1 MMTANSAYELLE
13 SAYDKLDFSQ
23 GDLVS
28 SKVSLSEITLEEW
41 IEKGDWLELA
51 KQVEAEKVFF
61 VNNNPVIIFAKC
73 DTQEDEKVRQ
83 IFNKIWCMA
92 RPSYL
97 FLAKEGELAI
107 YDLTKPPARSIE
119 DWKKNNRPLEV
130 AQNILEVTSK
140 LYQYRREQIESGKL
154 FEDERFETSN
164 QRADQSL
171 IKDLKT
177 VRLALIRGGLSENKR
192 KYAHALIGR
201 SIFIRY
207 LEDRGILTQEYF
219 EAIAQNNATW
229 KALLNAPDDQLNM
242 ETEAKQHYIKIL
254 SDKSFTYALFNRLSQ
269 DFNGDM
275 FPSDEQEAESVEQQH
290 LSLLQEFLQGNI
302 DQQKKLFFWAYKFDI
317 IPISL
322 ISSIYEE
329 FYHESNTENI
339 DNGTH
344 YTPSSLVEF
353 VLSKVLT
360 SDCLT
365 THPRILDPCC
375 GSGIFLVEAF
385 RRIVRHRVYQNQGQ
399 RLSWQELR
407 EILKNQI
414 AGIEINS
421 EAIRITAFSL
431 YLALLNYQEPRNI
444 LSQIKRGEKLP
455 FLIYQ
460 ANGLSED
467 NHFNNLVCDNAFQ
480 EFSNSED
487 VILSRNFSS
496 QCADV
501 VVGNPP
507 WGSPK
512 TTDRKST
519 QELNIALQWCQ
530 ERDYPVGDKER
541 SQAFIW
547 RVFDFLKDN
556 GWSALVVST
565 GIFFKIHDKSKEFRQ
580 KWLNSVLL
588 KEVVNFA
595 HVRDIFFKSGNKNQS
610 SASISPFASI
620 IFQKVNQTE
629 LTLKDQVV
637 TYWSAKKTAMI
648 KNVQAV
654 ILSVMDRR
662 GIRQSEL
669 FYNDSLWKIYYWGN
683 HQDAGLIQGITL
695 APALKE
701 LHDPNNSG
709 QGFTTSARSD
719 YSAPQWLSKYQN
731 LLIPKFKRYSSI
743 QKDWFIS
750 SPKKVHRTA
759 NESLFYGERLLIKRG
774 IDQASDNKGMIIARL
789 DVKEFCFNNSV
800 NCFKLLEPEIWK
812 YKFILGIIWSS
823 LTRYYFFLTSSNWGI
838 WHDQVYKTQYLSLP
852 IIFPPEQGIREKV
865 INIVEQ
871 LQNWNP
877 IKYSVKH
884 PEGKTPEQ
892 IKAELTELEYQLDE
906 AIFDVYDLTIAER
919 DLIRDM
925 CDVGIEF
932 YYNHINSKA
941 VKPVESY
948 PQQNQGLLNDINK
961 NRQTQK
967 GLEGY
972 LQAFLDIWNREL
984 EPDGEFSWQI
994 IRPQFQGLENPMLA
1008 VIFSTQEYGEKPQ
1021 PVSQSDQQQW
1031 IEILEQLGKQ
1041 ENGLLVPYNSHQ
1053 IYLDGLVRSVS
1064 DTEII
1069 IIKRNERRFWT
1080 RSMAREDAEATM
1092 LQIIN
1097 LQESQERI

>member
-1 MMTANSAYELLE
+1 
-13 SAYDKLDFSQ
+13 
-23 GDLVS
+23 
-28 SKVSLSEITLEEW
+28 
-41 IEKGDWLELA
+41 
-51 KQVEAEKVFF
+51 
-61 VNNNPVIIFAKC
+61 
-73 DTQEDEKVRQ
+73 
-83 IFNKIWCMA
+83 
-92 RPSYL
+92 
-97 FLAKEGELAI
+97 
-107 YDLTKPPARSIE
+107 
-119 DWKKNNRPLEV
+119 
-130 AQNILEVTSK
+130 
-140 LYQYRREQIESGKL
+140 
-154 FEDERFETSN
+154 
-164 QRADQSL
+164 
-171 IKDLKT
+171 
-177 VRLALIRGGLSENKR
+177 
-192 KYAHALIGR
+192 
-201 SIFIRY
+201 
-207 LEDRGILTQEYF
+207 
-219 EAIAQNNATW
+219 
-229 KALLNAPDDQLNM
+229 
-242 ETEAKQHYIKIL
+242 
-254 SDKSFTYALFNRLSQ
+254 
-269 DFNGDM
+269 
-275 FPSDEQEAESVEQQH
+275 
-290 LSLLQEFLQGNI
+290 
-302 DQQKKLFFWAYKFDI
+302 
-317 IPISL
+317 
-322 ISSIYEE
+322 
-329 FYHESNTENI
+329 
-339 DNGTH
+339 
-344 YTPSSLVEF
+344 
-353 VLSKVLT
+353 
-360 SDCLT
+360 
-365 THPRILDPCC
+365 
-375 GSGIFLVEAF
+375 
-385 RRIVRHRVYQNQGQ
+385 
-399 RLSWQELR
+399 
-407 EILKNQI
+407 
-414 AGIEINS
+414 
-421 EAIRITAFSL
+421 
-431 YLALLNYQEPRNI
+431 
-444 LSQIKRGEKLP
+444 
-455 FLIYQ
+455 
-460 ANGLSED
+460 
-467 NHFNNLVCDNAFQ
+467 
-480 EFSNSED
+480 

-512 TTDRKST
+512 TRDKKGTKD
-519 QELNIALQWCQ
+519 LNIALQWCQ

-565 GIFFKIHDKSKEFRQ
+565 GILFKTHDKSKEFRQ

-709 QGFTTSARSD
+709 QGFTTGSA
-719 YSAPQWLSKYQN
+719 YSAPQWLSEYQN
-731 LLIPKFKRYSSI
+731 LPIPKFQRYSSI
-743 QKDWFIS
+743 QKDWFTS
-750 SPKKVHRTA
+750 SPKKVHRIA
-759 NESLFYGERLLIKRG
+759 NESLFYGERLLIKHG
-774 IDQASDNKGMIIARL
+774 ISQASRKKGEIIARL
-789 DVKEFCFNNSV
+789 ESENFSFTNSV
-800 NCFKLLEPEIWK
+800 NCIKLHDAEEWK
-812 YKFILGIIWSS
+812 YKIILGTLWSS
-823 LTRYYFFLTSSNWGI
+823 LSRYYFFLTSSKWGI
-838 WHDQVYKTQYLSLP
+838 WHDGIYKDEYLSLP
-852 IIFPPEQGIREKV
+852 IIFPKDQGIREKV
-865 INIVEQ
+865 IDIVEQ
-871 LQNWNP
+871 LQNCNP
-877 IKYSVKH
+877 IKYSIEH
-884 PEGKTPEQ
+884 PEEKTPEKIEAQ
-892 IKAELTELEYQLDE
+892 LTELEYQLDE

-1021 PVSQSDQQQW
+1021 PVSQSDQKQW
-1031 IEILEQLGKQ
+1031 IGIIAQLARQ

>member
-1 MMTANSAYELLE
+1 
-13 SAYDKLDFSQ
+13 
-23 GDLVS
+23 
-28 SKVSLSEITLEEW
+28 
-41 IEKGDWLELA
+41 
-51 KQVEAEKVFF
+51 
-61 VNNNPVIIFAKC
+61 
-73 DTQEDEKVRQ
+73 
-83 IFNKIWCMA
+83 
-92 RPSYL
+92 
-97 FLAKEGELAI
+97 
-107 YDLTKPPARSIE
+107 
-119 DWKKNNRPLEV
+119 
-130 AQNILEVTSK
+130 
-140 LYQYRREQIESGKL
+140 
-154 FEDERFETSN
+154 
-164 QRADQSL
+164 
-171 IKDLKT
+171 
-177 VRLALIRGGLSENKR
+177 
-192 KYAHALIGR
+192 
-201 SIFIRY
+201 
-207 LEDRGILTQEYF
+207 
-219 EAIAQNNATW
+219 
-229 KALLNAPDDQLNM
+229 
-242 ETEAKQHYIKIL
+242 
-254 SDKSFTYALFNRLSQ
+254 
-269 DFNGDM
+269 
-275 FPSDEQEAESVEQQH
+275 
-290 LSLLQEFLQGNI
+290 
-302 DQQKKLFFWAYKFDI
+302 
-317 IPISL
+317 
-322 ISSIYEE
+322 
-329 FYHESNTENI
+329 
-339 DNGTH
+339 
-344 YTPSSLVEF
+344 
-353 VLSKVLT
+353 
-360 SDCLT
+360 
-365 THPRILDPCC
+365 
-375 GSGIFLVEAF
+375 
-385 RRIVRHRVYQNQGQ
+385 VRHRVYQNQGQ

-487 VILSRNFSS
+487 LILSRNFSS

-512 TTDRKST
+512 TKDKKGTKD
-519 QELNIALQWCQ
+519 LNIALQWCQ

-565 GIFFKIHDKSKEFRQ
+565 GILFKTHDKSKEFRQ

-709 QGFTTSARSD
+709 QGFTTGSA
-719 YSAPQWLSKYQN
+719 YSAPQWLSEYQN
-731 LLIPKFKRYSSI
+731 LPIPKFQRYSSI
-743 QKDWFIS
+743 QKDWFTS
-750 SPKKVHRTA
+750 SPKKVHRIA
-759 NESLFYGERLLIKRG
+759 NESLFYGERLLIKHG
-774 IDQASDNKGMIIARL
+774 ISQASRKKGEIIARL
-789 DVKEFCFNNSV
+789 ESENFSFTNSV
-800 NCFKLLEPEIWK
+800 NCIKLHDAEEWK
-812 YKFILGIIWSS
+812 YKIILGTLWSS
-823 LTRYYFFLTSSNWGI
+823 LSRYYFFLTSSKWGI
-838 WHDQVYKTQYLSLP
+838 WHDGIYKDEYLSLP
-852 IIFPPEQGIREKV
+852 IIFPKDQGIREKV
-865 INIVEQ
+865 IDIVEQ
-871 LQNWNP
+871 LQNCNP
-877 IKYSVKH
+877 IKYSIEH
-884 PEGKTPEQ
+884 PEGKTPEKIEAQ
-892 IKAELTELEYQLDE
+892 LTELEYQLDE

-1021 PVSQSDQQQW
+1021 PVSQSDQKQW
-1031 IEILEQLGKQ
+1031 IGIIAQLARQ

>member
-1 MMTANSAYELLE
+1 
-13 SAYDKLDFSQ
+13 
-23 GDLVS
+23 
-28 SKVSLSEITLEEW
+28 
-41 IEKGDWLELA
+41 
-51 KQVEAEKVFF
+51 
-61 VNNNPVIIFAKC
+61 
-73 DTQEDEKVRQ
+73 
-83 IFNKIWCMA
+83 
-92 RPSYL
+92 
-97 FLAKEGELAI
+97 
-107 YDLTKPPARSIE
+107 
-119 DWKKNNRPLEV
+119 
-130 AQNILEVTSK
+130 
-140 LYQYRREQIESGKL
+140 
-154 FEDERFETSN
+154 
-164 QRADQSL
+164 
-171 IKDLKT
+171 
-177 VRLALIRGGLSENKR
+177 
-192 KYAHALIGR
+192 
-201 SIFIRY
+201 
-207 LEDRGILTQEYF
+207 
-219 EAIAQNNATW
+219 
-229 KALLNAPDDQLNM
+229 
-242 ETEAKQHYIKIL
+242 
-254 SDKSFTYALFNRLSQ
+254 
-269 DFNGDM
+269 
-275 FPSDEQEAESVEQQH
+275 
-290 LSLLQEFLQGNI
+290 
-302 DQQKKLFFWAYKFDI
+302 
-317 IPISL
+317 
-322 ISSIYEE
+322 
-329 FYHESNTENI
+329 
-339 DNGTH
+339 
-344 YTPSSLVEF
+344 
-353 VLSKVLT
+353 
-360 SDCLT
+360 LT

-385 RRIVRHRVYQNQGQ
+385 RRIVRHRVYQNQEQ

-487 VILSRNFSS
+487 LILSRNFSS

-512 TTDRKST
+512 TKDKKGTKD
-519 QELNIALQWCQ
+519 LNIALQWCQ

-565 GIFFKIHDKSKEFRQ
+565 GILFKTHDKSKEFRQ

-709 QGFTTSARSD
+709 QGFTTGSA
-719 YSAPQWLSKYQN
+719 YSAPQWLSEYQN
-731 LLIPKFKRYSSI
+731 LPIPKFQRYSSI
-743 QKDWFIS
+743 QKDWFTS
-750 SPKKVHRTA
+750 SPKKVHRIA
-759 NESLFYGERLLIKRG
+759 NESLFYGERLLIKHG
-774 IDQASDNKGMIIARL
+774 ISQASRKKGEIIARL
-789 DVKEFCFNNSV
+789 ESENFSFTNSV
-800 NCFKLLEPEIWK
+800 NCIKLHDAEEWK
-812 YKFILGIIWSS
+812 YKIILGTLWSS
-823 LTRYYFFLTSSNWGI
+823 LSRYYFFLTSSKWGI
-838 WHDQVYKTQYLSLP
+838 WHDGIYKDEYLSLP
-852 IIFPPEQGIREKV
+852 IIFPKDQGIREKV
-865 INIVEQ
+865 IDIVEQ
-871 LQNWNP
+871 LQNCNP
-877 IKYSVKH
+877 IKYSIEH
-884 PEGKTPEQ
+884 PEETTPEKIEAQ
-892 IKAELTELEYQLDE
+892 LTELEYQLDE

-1021 PVSQSDQQQW
+1021 PVSQSDQKQW
-1031 IEILEQLGKQ
+1031 IGIIAQLARQ

>member
-1 MMTANSAYELLE
+1 
-13 SAYDKLDFSQ
+13 
-23 GDLVS
+23 
-28 SKVSLSEITLEEW
+28 
-41 IEKGDWLELA
+41 
-51 KQVEAEKVFF
+51 
-61 VNNNPVIIFAKC
+61 
-73 DTQEDEKVRQ
+73 
-83 IFNKIWCMA
+83 
-92 RPSYL
+92 
-97 FLAKEGELAI
+97 
-107 YDLTKPPARSIE
+107 
-119 DWKKNNRPLEV
+119 
-130 AQNILEVTSK
+130 
-140 LYQYRREQIESGKL
+140 
-154 FEDERFETSN
+154 
-164 QRADQSL
+164 
-171 IKDLKT
+171 
-177 VRLALIRGGLSENKR
+177 
-192 KYAHALIGR
+192 
-201 SIFIRY
+201 
-207 LEDRGILTQEYF
+207 
-219 EAIAQNNATW
+219 
-229 KALLNAPDDQLNM
+229 
-242 ETEAKQHYIKIL
+242 
-254 SDKSFTYALFNRLSQ
+254 
-269 DFNGDM
+269 
-275 FPSDEQEAESVEQQH
+275 
-290 LSLLQEFLQGNI
+290 
-302 DQQKKLFFWAYKFDI
+302 
-317 IPISL
+317 
-322 ISSIYEE
+322 
-329 FYHESNTENI
+329 
-339 DNGTH
+339 
-344 YTPSSLVEF
+344 
-353 VLSKVLT
+353 
-360 SDCLT
+360 LT

-385 RRIVRHRVYQNQGQ
+385 RRIVRHRVYQNQRQ

-487 VILSRNFSS
+487 LILSRNFSS

-512 TTDRKST
+512 TKDKKGTKD
-519 QELNIALQWCQ
+519 LNIALQWCQ

-565 GIFFKIHDKSKEFRQ
+565 GILFKTHDKSKEFRQ

-709 QGFTTSARSD
+709 QGFTTGSA
-719 YSAPQWLSKYQN
+719 YSAPQWLSEYQN
-731 LLIPKFKRYSSI
+731 LPIPKFQRYSSI
-743 QKDWFIS
+743 QKDWFTS
-750 SPKKVHRTA
+750 SPKKVHRIA
-759 NESLFYGERLLIKRG
+759 NESLFYGERLLIKHG
-774 IDQASDNKGMIIARL
+774 ISQASRKKGEIIARL
-789 DVKEFCFNNSV
+789 ESENFSFTNSV
-800 NCFKLLEPEIWK
+800 NCIKLHDAEEWK
-812 YKFILGIIWSS
+812 YKIILGTLWSS
-823 LTRYYFFLTSSNWGI
+823 LSRYYFFLTSSKWGI
-838 WHDQVYKTQYLSLP
+838 WHDGIYKDEYLSLP
-852 IIFPPEQGIREKV
+852 IIFPKDQGIREKV
-865 INIVEQ
+865 IDIVEQ
-871 LQNWNP
+871 LQNCNP
-877 IKYSVKH
+877 IKYSIEH
-884 PEGKTPEQ
+884 PEEKTPEKIEAQ
-892 IKAELTELEYQLDE
+892 LTELEYQLDE

-1021 PVSQSDQQQW
+1021 PVSQSDQKQW
-1031 IEILEQLGKQ
+1031 IGIIAQLARQ

>member
-1 MMTANSAYELLE
+1 
-13 SAYDKLDFSQ
+13 
-23 GDLVS
+23 
-28 SKVSLSEITLEEW
+28 
-41 IEKGDWLELA
+41 
-51 KQVEAEKVFF
+51 
-61 VNNNPVIIFAKC
+61 
-73 DTQEDEKVRQ
+73 
-83 IFNKIWCMA
+83 
-92 RPSYL
+92 
-97 FLAKEGELAI
+97 
-107 YDLTKPPARSIE
+107 
-119 DWKKNNRPLEV
+119 
-130 AQNILEVTSK
+130 
-140 LYQYRREQIESGKL
+140 
-154 FEDERFETSN
+154 
-164 QRADQSL
+164 
-171 IKDLKT
+171 
-177 VRLALIRGGLSENKR
+177 
-192 KYAHALIGR
+192 
-201 SIFIRY
+201 
-207 LEDRGILTQEYF
+207 
-219 EAIAQNNATW
+219 
-229 KALLNAPDDQLNM
+229 
-242 ETEAKQHYIKIL
+242 
-254 SDKSFTYALFNRLSQ
+254 
-269 DFNGDM
+269 
-275 FPSDEQEAESVEQQH
+275 
-290 LSLLQEFLQGNI
+290 
-302 DQQKKLFFWAYKFDI
+302 
-317 IPISL
+317 
-322 ISSIYEE
+322 
-329 FYHESNTENI
+329 
-339 DNGTH
+339 
-344 YTPSSLVEF
+344 
-353 VLSKVLT
+353 
-360 SDCLT
+360 LT

-487 VILSRNFSS
+487 LILSRNFSS

-512 TTDRKST
+512 TKDKKGTKD
-519 QELNIALQWCQ
+519 LNIALQWCQ

-565 GIFFKIHDKSKEFRQ
+565 GIFFKTHDKSKEFRQ

-709 QGFTTSARSD
+709 QGFTTGSA
-719 YSAPQWLSKYQN
+719 YSAPQWLSEYQN
-731 LLIPKFKRYSSI
+731 LPIPKFQRYSSI
-743 QKDWFIS
+743 QKDWFTS
-750 SPKKVHRTA
+750 SPKKVHRIA
-759 NESLFYGERLLIKRG
+759 NESLFYGERLLIKHG
-774 IDQASDNKGMIIARL
+774 ISQASRKKGEIIARL
-789 DVKEFCFNNSV
+789 ESENFSFTNSV
-800 NCFKLLEPEIWK
+800 NCIKLHDAEEWK
-812 YKFILGIIWSS
+812 YKIILGTLWSS
-823 LTRYYFFLTSSNWGI
+823 LSRYYFFLTSSKWGI
-838 WHDQVYKTQYLSLP
+838 WHDGIYKDEYLSLP
-852 IIFPPEQGIREKV
+852 IIFPKDQGIREKV
-865 INIVEQ
+865 IDIVEQ
-871 LQNWNP
+871 LQNCNP
-877 IKYSVKH
+877 IKYSIEH
-884 PEGKTPEQ
+884 PEEKTPEKIEAQ
-892 IKAELTELEYQLDE
+892 LTELEYQLDE

-1021 PVSQSDQQQW
+1021 PVSQSDQKQW
-1031 IEILEQLGKQ
+1031 IGIIAQLARQ

>member
-13 SAYDKLDFSQ
+13 YAYDKLDFSQ

-177 VRLALIRGGLSENKR
+177 VRLALISGGLSENKR

-201 SIFIRY
+201 SIFICY

-254 SDKSFTYALFNRLSQ
+254 SDKSFTYAFFNQLSQ

-275 FPSDEQEAESVEQQH
+275 FPSDEQEAESVEQRH

-302 DQQKKLFFWAYKFDI
+302 DPQKKLFFWAYKFDI

-385 RRIVRHRVYQNQGQ
+385 RRIVRHRVYQNQEQ

-487 VILSRNFSS
+487 LILSRNFSS

-512 TTDRKST
+512 TKDKKGTKD
-519 QELNIALQWCQ
+519 LNIALQWCQ

-565 GIFFKIHDKSKEFRQ
+565 GILFKTHDKSKEFRQ

-709 QGFTTSARSD
+709 QGFTTGSA
-719 YSAPQWLSKYQN
+719 YSAPQWLSEYQN
-731 LLIPKFKRYSSI
+731 LPIPKFQRYSSI
-743 QKDWFIS
+743 QKDWFTS
-750 SPKKVHRTA
+750 SPKKVHRIA
-759 NESLFYGERLLIKRG
+759 NESLFYGERLLIKHG
-774 IDQASDNKGMIIARL
+774 ISQASRKKGEIIARL
-789 DVKEFCFNNSV
+789 ESENFSFTNSV
-800 NCFKLLEPEIWK
+800 NCIKLHDAEEWK
-812 YKFILGIIWSS
+812 YKIILGTLWSS
-823 LTRYYFFLTSSNWGI
+823 LSRYYFFLTSSKWGI
-838 WHDQVYKTQYLSLP
+838 WHDGIYKDEYLSLP
-852 IIFPPEQGIREKV
+852 IIFPKDQGIREKV
-865 INIVEQ
+865 IDIVEQ
-871 LQNWNP
+871 LQNCNP
-877 IKYSVKH
+877 IKYSIEH
-884 PEGKTPEQ
+884 PEGKTPEKIEAQ
-892 IKAELTELEYQLDE
+892 LTELEYQLDE

-1021 PVSQSDQQQW
+1021 PVSQSDQKQW
-1031 IEILEQLGKQ
+1031 IGIIAQLARQ

>member
-13 SAYDKLDFSQ
+13 YAYDELDFSQ

-177 VRLALIRGGLSENKR
+177 VRLALISGGLSENKR

-254 SDKSFTYALFNRLSQ
+254 SDKSFTYALFNKLSQ

-275 FPSDEQEAESVEQQH
+275 FPSDEQEAESVDQQH

-302 DQQKKLFFWAYKFDI
+302 DPQKKLFFWAYKFDI

-431 YLALLNYQEPRNI
+431 YLALLNYQEPPDI
-444 LSQIKRGEKLP
+444 LLQIKRGEKLP

-460 ANGLSED
+460 PNGLSED

-487 VILSRNFSS
+487 VTLSRNFSS

-507 WGSPK
+507 WGYPK

-565 GIFFKIHDKSKEFRQ
+565 GIFFKTHDKSKEFRQ

-648 KNVQAV
+648 KNMPAV

-669 FYNDSLWKIYYWGN
+669 FYNDYLWKIYYWGN
-683 HQDAGLIQGITL
+683 HQDAGLIKGIQLSQT
-695 APALKE
+695 LKE
-701 LHDPNNSG
+701 LHDSRNSG
-709 QGFTTSARSD
+709 QGFSEGRKD
-719 YSAPQWLSKYQN
+719 
-731 LLIPKFKRYSSI
+731 
-743 QKDWFIS
+743 QKDCQLPRLLPTDKFERYGLIS
-750 SPKKVHRTA
+750 SSWFQRPPKQVTRPRKPT
-759 NESLFYGERLLIKRG
+759 LYQGIRLLIKHG
-774 IDQASDNKGMIIARL
+774 ISQVSRKKGEIIARL
-789 DVKEFCFNNSV
+789 ESENFSFTNSV
-800 NCFKLLEPEIWK
+800 NCIKLHDAEEWK
-812 YKFILGIIWSS
+812 YKIVLGTLWSS
-823 LTRYYFFLTSSNWGI
+823 LSRYYFFLTSSKWGI
-838 WHDQVYKTQYLSLP
+838 WHDGIYKDEYLSLP
-852 IIFPPEQGIREKV
+852 IIFPKDQVIREKV
-865 INIVEQ
+865 IDIVEQ
-871 LQNWNP
+871 LQNCNP
-877 IKYSVKH
+877 IKYSIEH
-884 PEGKTPEQ
+884 PEGKTPEKIEAQ
-892 IKAELTELEYQLDE
+892 LTELEYQLDE

-994 IRPQFQGLENPMLA
+994 IRPQFLGLENPMLA

-1031 IEILEQLGKQ
+1031 IKILEQLGKQ

>member
-1 MMTANSAYELLE
+1 
-13 SAYDKLDFSQ
+13 
-23 GDLVS
+23 
-28 SKVSLSEITLEEW
+28 
-41 IEKGDWLELA
+41 
-51 KQVEAEKVFF
+51 
-61 VNNNPVIIFAKC
+61 
-73 DTQEDEKVRQ
+73 
-83 IFNKIWCMA
+83 
-92 RPSYL
+92 
-97 FLAKEGELAI
+97 
-107 YDLTKPPARSIE
+107 
-119 DWKKNNRPLEV
+119 
-130 AQNILEVTSK
+130 
-140 LYQYRREQIESGKL
+140 
-154 FEDERFETSN
+154 
-164 QRADQSL
+164 
-171 IKDLKT
+171 
-177 VRLALIRGGLSENKR
+177 
-192 KYAHALIGR
+192 
-201 SIFIRY
+201 
-207 LEDRGILTQEYF
+207 
-219 EAIAQNNATW
+219 
-229 KALLNAPDDQLNM
+229 
-242 ETEAKQHYIKIL
+242 
-254 SDKSFTYALFNRLSQ
+254 
-269 DFNGDM
+269 
-275 FPSDEQEAESVEQQH
+275 
-290 LSLLQEFLQGNI
+290 
-302 DQQKKLFFWAYKFDI
+302 
-317 IPISL
+317 
-322 ISSIYEE
+322 
-329 FYHESNTENI
+329 
-339 DNGTH
+339 
-344 YTPSSLVEF
+344 
-353 VLSKVLT
+353 
-360 SDCLT
+360 
-365 THPRILDPCC
+365 
-375 GSGIFLVEAF
+375 
-385 RRIVRHRVYQNQGQ
+385 VRHRVYQNQGQ

-512 TTDRKST
+512 TKDKKGTKD
-519 QELNIALQWCQ
+519 LNIALQWCQ

-565 GIFFKIHDKSKEFRQ
+565 GILFKTHDKSKEFRQ

-709 QGFTTSARSD
+709 QGFTTGSA
-719 YSAPQWLSKYQN
+719 YSAPQWLSEYQN
-731 LLIPKFKRYSSI
+731 LPIPKFQRYSSI
-743 QKDWFIS
+743 QKDWFTS
-750 SPKKVHRTA
+750 SPKKVHRIA
-759 NESLFYGERLLIKRG
+759 NESLFYGERLLIKHG
-774 IDQASDNKGMIIARL
+774 ISQASRKKGEIIARL
-789 DVKEFCFNNSV
+789 ESENFSFTNSV
-800 NCFKLLEPEIWK
+800 NCIKLHDAEEWK
-812 YKFILGIIWSS
+812 YKIILGTLWSS
-823 LTRYYFFLTSSNWGI
+823 LSRYYFFLTSSKWGI
-838 WHDQVYKTQYLSLP
+838 WHDGIYKDEYLSLP
-852 IIFPPEQGIREKV
+852 IIFPKDQGIREKV
-865 INIVEQ
+865 IDIVEQ
-871 LQNWNP
+871 LQNCNP
-877 IKYSVKH
+877 IKYSIEH
-884 PEGKTPEQ
+884 PEEKTPEKIEAQ
-892 IKAELTELEYQLDE
+892 LTELEYQLDE

-1021 PVSQSDQQQW
+1021 PVSQSDQKQW
-1031 IEILEQLGKQ
+1031 IGIIAQLARQ

>member
-1 MMTANSAYELLE
+1 
-13 SAYDKLDFSQ
+13 
-23 GDLVS
+23 
-28 SKVSLSEITLEEW
+28 
-41 IEKGDWLELA
+41 
-51 KQVEAEKVFF
+51 
-61 VNNNPVIIFAKC
+61 
-73 DTQEDEKVRQ
+73 
-83 IFNKIWCMA
+83 
-92 RPSYL
+92 
-97 FLAKEGELAI
+97 
-107 YDLTKPPARSIE
+107 
-119 DWKKNNRPLEV
+119 
-130 AQNILEVTSK
+130 
-140 LYQYRREQIESGKL
+140 
-154 FEDERFETSN
+154 
-164 QRADQSL
+164 
-171 IKDLKT
+171 
-177 VRLALIRGGLSENKR
+177 
-192 KYAHALIGR
+192 
-201 SIFIRY
+201 
-207 LEDRGILTQEYF
+207 
-219 EAIAQNNATW
+219 
-229 KALLNAPDDQLNM
+229 
-242 ETEAKQHYIKIL
+242 
-254 SDKSFTYALFNRLSQ
+254 
-269 DFNGDM
+269 
-275 FPSDEQEAESVEQQH
+275 
-290 LSLLQEFLQGNI
+290 
-302 DQQKKLFFWAYKFDI
+302 
-317 IPISL
+317 
-322 ISSIYEE
+322 
-329 FYHESNTENI
+329 
-339 DNGTH
+339 
-344 YTPSSLVEF
+344 
-353 VLSKVLT
+353 
-360 SDCLT
+360 
-365 THPRILDPCC
+365 
-375 GSGIFLVEAF
+375 
-385 RRIVRHRVYQNQGQ
+385 VRHRVYQNQRQ

-487 VILSRNFSS
+487 LILSRNFSS

-512 TTDRKST
+512 TKDKKGTKD
-519 QELNIALQWCQ
+519 LNIALQWCQ

-565 GIFFKIHDKSKEFRQ
+565 GILFKTHDKSKEFRQ

-709 QGFTTSARSD
+709 QGFTTGSA
-719 YSAPQWLSKYQN
+719 YSAPQWLSEYQN
-731 LLIPKFKRYSSI
+731 LPIPKFQRYSSI
-743 QKDWFIS
+743 QKDWFTS
-750 SPKKVHRTA
+750 SPKKVHRIA
-759 NESLFYGERLLIKRG
+759 NESLFYGERLLIKHG
-774 IDQASDNKGMIIARL
+774 ISQASRKKGEIIARL
-789 DVKEFCFNNSV
+789 ESENFSFTNSV
-800 NCFKLLEPEIWK
+800 NCIKLHDAEEWK
-812 YKFILGIIWSS
+812 YKIILGTLWSS
-823 LTRYYFFLTSSNWGI
+823 LSRYYFFLTSSKWGI
-838 WHDQVYKTQYLSLP
+838 WHDGIYKDEYLSLP
-852 IIFPPEQGIREKV
+852 IIFPKDQGIREKV
-865 INIVEQ
+865 IDIVEQ
-871 LQNWNP
+871 LQNCNP
-877 IKYSVKH
+877 IKYSIEH
-884 PEGKTPEQ
+884 PEGKTPEKIEAQ
-892 IKAELTELEYQLDE
+892 LTELEYQLDE

-1021 PVSQSDQQQW
+1021 PVSQSDQKQW
-1031 IEILEQLGKQ
+1031 IGIIAQLARQ

>member
-1 MMTANSAYELLE
+1 
-13 SAYDKLDFSQ
+13 
-23 GDLVS
+23 
-28 SKVSLSEITLEEW
+28 
-41 IEKGDWLELA
+41 
-51 KQVEAEKVFF
+51 
-61 VNNNPVIIFAKC
+61 
-73 DTQEDEKVRQ
+73 
-83 IFNKIWCMA
+83 
-92 RPSYL
+92 
-97 FLAKEGELAI
+97 
-107 YDLTKPPARSIE
+107 
-119 DWKKNNRPLEV
+119 
-130 AQNILEVTSK
+130 
-140 LYQYRREQIESGKL
+140 
-154 FEDERFETSN
+154 
-164 QRADQSL
+164 
-171 IKDLKT
+171 
-177 VRLALIRGGLSENKR
+177 
-192 KYAHALIGR
+192 
-201 SIFIRY
+201 
-207 LEDRGILTQEYF
+207 
-219 EAIAQNNATW
+219 
-229 KALLNAPDDQLNM
+229 
-242 ETEAKQHYIKIL
+242 
-254 SDKSFTYALFNRLSQ
+254 
-269 DFNGDM
+269 
-275 FPSDEQEAESVEQQH
+275 
-290 LSLLQEFLQGNI
+290 
-302 DQQKKLFFWAYKFDI
+302 
-317 IPISL
+317 
-322 ISSIYEE
+322 
-329 FYHESNTENI
+329 
-339 DNGTH
+339 
-344 YTPSSLVEF
+344 
-353 VLSKVLT
+353 
-360 SDCLT
+360 LT

-385 RRIVRHRVYQNQGQ
+385 RRIVRHRVYQNQEQ

-512 TTDRKST
+512 TKDKKGTKD
-519 QELNIALQWCQ
+519 LNIALQWCQ

-565 GIFFKIHDKSKEFRQ
+565 GILFKTHDKSKEFRQ

-709 QGFTTSARSD
+709 QGFTTGSA
-719 YSAPQWLSKYQN
+719 YSAPQWLSEYQN
-731 LLIPKFKRYSSI
+731 LPIPKFQRYSSI
-743 QKDWFIS
+743 QKDWFTS
-750 SPKKVHRTA
+750 SPKKVHRIA
-759 NESLFYGERLLIKRG
+759 NESLFYGERLLIKHG
-774 IDQASDNKGMIIARL
+774 ISQASRKKGEIIARL
-789 DVKEFCFNNSV
+789 ESENFSFTNSV
-800 NCFKLLEPEIWK
+800 NCIKLHDAEEWK
-812 YKFILGIIWSS
+812 YKIILGTLWSS
-823 LTRYYFFLTSSNWGI
+823 LSRYYFFLTSSKWGI
-838 WHDQVYKTQYLSLP
+838 WHDGIYKDEYLSLP
-852 IIFPPEQGIREKV
+852 IIFPKDQGIREKV
-865 INIVEQ
+865 IDIVEQ
-871 LQNWNP
+871 LQNCNP
-877 IKYSVKH
+877 IKYSIEH
-884 PEGKTPEQ
+884 PEEKTPEKIEAQ
-892 IKAELTELEYQLDE
+892 LTELEYQLDE

-1021 PVSQSDQQQW
+1021 PVSQSEQKQW
-1031 IEILEQLGKQ
+1031 IEIIDQLARQ

>member
-1 MMTANSAYELLE
+1 
-13 SAYDKLDFSQ
+13 
-23 GDLVS
+23 
-28 SKVSLSEITLEEW
+28 
-41 IEKGDWLELA
+41 
-51 KQVEAEKVFF
+51 
-61 VNNNPVIIFAKC
+61 
-73 DTQEDEKVRQ
+73 
-83 IFNKIWCMA
+83 
-92 RPSYL
+92 
-97 FLAKEGELAI
+97 
-107 YDLTKPPARSIE
+107 
-119 DWKKNNRPLEV
+119 
-130 AQNILEVTSK
+130 
-140 LYQYRREQIESGKL
+140 
-154 FEDERFETSN
+154 
-164 QRADQSL
+164 
-171 IKDLKT
+171 
-177 VRLALIRGGLSENKR
+177 
-192 KYAHALIGR
+192 
-201 SIFIRY
+201 
-207 LEDRGILTQEYF
+207 
-219 EAIAQNNATW
+219 
-229 KALLNAPDDQLNM
+229 
-242 ETEAKQHYIKIL
+242 
-254 SDKSFTYALFNRLSQ
+254 
-269 DFNGDM
+269 
-275 FPSDEQEAESVEQQH
+275 
-290 LSLLQEFLQGNI
+290 
-302 DQQKKLFFWAYKFDI
+302 
-317 IPISL
+317 
-322 ISSIYEE
+322 
-329 FYHESNTENI
+329 
-339 DNGTH
+339 
-344 YTPSSLVEF
+344 
-353 VLSKVLT
+353 
-360 SDCLT
+360 
-365 THPRILDPCC
+365 
-375 GSGIFLVEAF
+375 
-385 RRIVRHRVYQNQGQ
+385 
-399 RLSWQELR
+399 
-407 EILKNQI
+407 
-414 AGIEINS
+414 
-421 EAIRITAFSL
+421 
-431 YLALLNYQEPRNI
+431 
-444 LSQIKRGEKLP
+444 
-455 FLIYQ
+455 
-460 ANGLSED
+460 
-467 NHFNNLVCDNAFQ
+467 
-480 EFSNSED
+480 
-487 VILSRNFSS
+487 S

-512 TTDRKST
+512 TKDKKGTKD
-519 QELNIALQWCQ
+519 LNIALQWCQ

-565 GIFFKIHDKSKEFRQ
+565 GIFFKTHDKSKEFRQ

-629 LTLKDQVV
+629 LTFKDQVV

-709 QGFTTSARSD
+709 QGFTTGSA

-731 LLIPKFKRYSSI
+731 LPIPKFQRYSSI
-743 QKDWFIS
+743 QKDWFTS
-750 SPKKVHRTA
+750 SPKKVHRIA
-759 NESLFYGERLLIKRG
+759 NESLFYGERLLIKHG
-774 IDQASDNKGMIIARL
+774 ISQASRKKGEIIARL
-789 DVKEFCFNNSV
+789 ESENFSFTNSV
-800 NCFKLLEPEIWK
+800 NCIKLHDAEEWK
-812 YKFILGIIWSS
+812 YKIILGTLWSS
-823 LTRYYFFLTSSNWGI
+823 LSRYYFFLTSSKWGI
-838 WHDQVYKTQYLSLP
+838 WHDGIYKDEYLSLP
-852 IIFPPEQGIREKV
+852 IIFPKDQGIREKV
-865 INIVEQ
+865 IDIVEQ
-871 LQNWNP
+871 LQNCNP
-877 IKYSVKH
+877 IKYSIEH
-884 PEGKTPEQ
+884 PEGKTPEKIEAQ
-892 IKAELTELEYQLDE
+892 LTELEYQLDE

-1021 PVSQSDQQQW
+1021 PVSQSEQKQW
-1031 IEILEQLGKQ
+1031 IEIIDQLARQ

-1069 IIKRNERRFWT
+1069 IIKRNQRRFWT

-1097 LQESQERI
+1097 LQESQEMI

>member
-1 MMTANSAYELLE
+1 
-13 SAYDKLDFSQ
+13 
-23 GDLVS
+23 
-28 SKVSLSEITLEEW
+28 
-41 IEKGDWLELA
+41 
-51 KQVEAEKVFF
+51 
-61 VNNNPVIIFAKC
+61 
-73 DTQEDEKVRQ
+73 
-83 IFNKIWCMA
+83 
-92 RPSYL
+92 
-97 FLAKEGELAI
+97 
-107 YDLTKPPARSIE
+107 
-119 DWKKNNRPLEV
+119 
-130 AQNILEVTSK
+130 
-140 LYQYRREQIESGKL
+140 
-154 FEDERFETSN
+154 
-164 QRADQSL
+164 
-171 IKDLKT
+171 
-177 VRLALIRGGLSENKR
+177 
-192 KYAHALIGR
+192 
-201 SIFIRY
+201 
-207 LEDRGILTQEYF
+207 
-219 EAIAQNNATW
+219 
-229 KALLNAPDDQLNM
+229 
-242 ETEAKQHYIKIL
+242 
-254 SDKSFTYALFNRLSQ
+254 
-269 DFNGDM
+269 
-275 FPSDEQEAESVEQQH
+275 
-290 LSLLQEFLQGNI
+290 
-302 DQQKKLFFWAYKFDI
+302 
-317 IPISL
+317 
-322 ISSIYEE
+322 
-329 FYHESNTENI
+329 
-339 DNGTH
+339 
-344 YTPSSLVEF
+344 
-353 VLSKVLT
+353 
-360 SDCLT
+360 LT

-385 RRIVRHRVYQNQGQ
+385 RRIVRHRVYQNQEQ

-487 VILSRNFSS
+487 LILSRNFSS

-512 TTDRKST
+512 TKDKKGTKD
-519 QELNIALQWCQ
+519 LNIALQWCQ

-565 GIFFKIHDKSKEFRQ
+565 GILFKTHDKSKEFRQ

-709 QGFTTSARSD
+709 QGFTTGSA
-719 YSAPQWLSKYQN
+719 YSAPQWLSEYQN
-731 LLIPKFKRYSSI
+731 LPIPKFQRYSSI
-743 QKDWFIS
+743 QKDWFTS
-750 SPKKVHRTA
+750 SPKKVHRIA
-759 NESLFYGERLLIKRG
+759 NESLFYGERLLIKHG
-774 IDQASDNKGMIIARL
+774 ISQASRKKGEIIARL
-789 DVKEFCFNNSV
+789 ESENFSFTNSV
-800 NCFKLLEPEIWK
+800 NCIKLHDAEEWK
-812 YKFILGIIWSS
+812 YKIILGTLWSS
-823 LTRYYFFLTSSNWGI
+823 LSRYYFFLTSSKWGI
-838 WHDQVYKTQYLSLP
+838 WHDGIYKDEYLSLP
-852 IIFPPEQGIREKV
+852 IIFPKDQGIREKV
-865 INIVEQ
+865 IDIVEQ
-871 LQNWNP
+871 LQNCNP
-877 IKYSVKH
+877 IKYSIEH
-884 PEGKTPEQ
+884 PEEKTPEKIEAQ
-892 IKAELTELEYQLDE
+892 LTELEYQLDE

-1021 PVSQSDQQQW
+1021 PVSQSDQKQW
-1031 IEILEQLGKQ
+1031 IGIIAQLARQ

>member
-1 MMTANSAYELLE
+1 
-13 SAYDKLDFSQ
+13 
-23 GDLVS
+23 
-28 SKVSLSEITLEEW
+28 
-41 IEKGDWLELA
+41 
-51 KQVEAEKVFF
+51 
-61 VNNNPVIIFAKC
+61 
-73 DTQEDEKVRQ
+73 
-83 IFNKIWCMA
+83 
-92 RPSYL
+92 
-97 FLAKEGELAI
+97 
-107 YDLTKPPARSIE
+107 
-119 DWKKNNRPLEV
+119 
-130 AQNILEVTSK
+130 
-140 LYQYRREQIESGKL
+140 
-154 FEDERFETSN
+154 
-164 QRADQSL
+164 
-171 IKDLKT
+171 
-177 VRLALIRGGLSENKR
+177 
-192 KYAHALIGR
+192 
-201 SIFIRY
+201 
-207 LEDRGILTQEYF
+207 
-219 EAIAQNNATW
+219 
-229 KALLNAPDDQLNM
+229 
-242 ETEAKQHYIKIL
+242 
-254 SDKSFTYALFNRLSQ
+254 
-269 DFNGDM
+269 
-275 FPSDEQEAESVEQQH
+275 
-290 LSLLQEFLQGNI
+290 
-302 DQQKKLFFWAYKFDI
+302 
-317 IPISL
+317 
-322 ISSIYEE
+322 
-329 FYHESNTENI
+329 
-339 DNGTH
+339 
-344 YTPSSLVEF
+344 
-353 VLSKVLT
+353 
-360 SDCLT
+360 
-365 THPRILDPCC
+365 
-375 GSGIFLVEAF
+375 
-385 RRIVRHRVYQNQGQ
+385 VRHRVYQNQGQ

-444 LSQIKRGEKLP
+444 LSQIKRGKKLP

-487 VILSRNFSS
+487 LILSRNFSS

-512 TTDRKST
+512 TKDKKGTKD
-519 QELNIALQWCQ
+519 LNIALQWCQ

-565 GIFFKIHDKSKEFRQ
+565 GILFKTHDKSKEFRQ

-709 QGFTTSARSD
+709 QGFTTGSA
-719 YSAPQWLSKYQN
+719 YSAPQWLSEYQN
-731 LLIPKFKRYSSI
+731 LPIPKFQRYSSI
-743 QKDWFIS
+743 QKDWFTS
-750 SPKKVHRTA
+750 SPKKVHRIA
-759 NESLFYGERLLIKRG
+759 NESLFYGERLLIKHG
-774 IDQASDNKGMIIARL
+774 ISQASRKKGEIIARL
-789 DVKEFCFNNSV
+789 ESENFSFTNSV
-800 NCFKLLEPEIWK
+800 NCIKLHDAEEWK
-812 YKFILGIIWSS
+812 YKIILGTLWSS
-823 LTRYYFFLTSSNWGI
+823 LSRYYFFLTSSKWGI
-838 WHDQVYKTQYLSLP
+838 WHDGIYKDEYLSLP
-852 IIFPPEQGIREKV
+852 IIFPKDQGIREKV
-865 INIVEQ
+865 IDIVEQ
-871 LQNWNP
+871 LQNCNP
-877 IKYSVKH
+877 IKYSIEH
-884 PEGKTPEQ
+884 PEEKTPEKIEAQ
-892 IKAELTELEYQLDE
+892 LTELEYQLDE

-1021 PVSQSDQQQW
+1021 PVSQSDQKQW
-1031 IEILEQLGKQ
+1031 IGIIAQLARQ

>member
-1 MMTANSAYELLE
+1 
-13 SAYDKLDFSQ
+13 
-23 GDLVS
+23 
-28 SKVSLSEITLEEW
+28 
-41 IEKGDWLELA
+41 
-51 KQVEAEKVFF
+51 
-61 VNNNPVIIFAKC
+61 
-73 DTQEDEKVRQ
+73 
-83 IFNKIWCMA
+83 
-92 RPSYL
+92 
-97 FLAKEGELAI
+97 
-107 YDLTKPPARSIE
+107 
-119 DWKKNNRPLEV
+119 
-130 AQNILEVTSK
+130 
-140 LYQYRREQIESGKL
+140 
-154 FEDERFETSN
+154 
-164 QRADQSL
+164 
-171 IKDLKT
+171 
-177 VRLALIRGGLSENKR
+177 
-192 KYAHALIGR
+192 
-201 SIFIRY
+201 
-207 LEDRGILTQEYF
+207 
-219 EAIAQNNATW
+219 
-229 KALLNAPDDQLNM
+229 
-242 ETEAKQHYIKIL
+242 
-254 SDKSFTYALFNRLSQ
+254 
-269 DFNGDM
+269 
-275 FPSDEQEAESVEQQH
+275 
-290 LSLLQEFLQGNI
+290 
-302 DQQKKLFFWAYKFDI
+302 
-317 IPISL
+317 
-322 ISSIYEE
+322 
-329 FYHESNTENI
+329 
-339 DNGTH
+339 
-344 YTPSSLVEF
+344 
-353 VLSKVLT
+353 
-360 SDCLT
+360 LT

-385 RRIVRHRVYQNQGQ
+385 RRIVRHRVYQNQRQ

-431 YLALLNYQEPRNI
+431 YLALLNYQEPPDI
-444 LSQIKRGEKLP
+444 LLQIKQGQKLP

-512 TTDRKST
+512 TKDKKGTKD
-519 QELNIALQWCQ
+519 LNIALQWCQ

-565 GIFFKIHDKSKEFRQ
+565 GILFKTHDKSKEFRQ

-709 QGFTTSARSD
+709 QGFTTGSA
-719 YSAPQWLSKYQN
+719 YSAPQWLSEYQN
-731 LLIPKFKRYSSI
+731 LPIPKFQRYSSI
-743 QKDWFIS
+743 QKDWFTS
-750 SPKKVHRTA
+750 SPKKVHRIA
-759 NESLFYGERLLIKRG
+759 NESLFYGERLLIKHG
-774 IDQASDNKGMIIARL
+774 ISQASRKKGEIIARL
-789 DVKEFCFNNSV
+789 ESENFSFTNSV
-800 NCFKLLEPEIWK
+800 NCIKLHDAEEWK
-812 YKFILGIIWSS
+812 YKIILGTLWSS
-823 LTRYYFFLTSSNWGI
+823 LSRYYFFLTSSKWGI
-838 WHDQVYKTQYLSLP
+838 WHDGIYKDEYLSLP
-852 IIFPPEQGIREKV
+852 IIFPKDQGIREKV
-865 INIVEQ
+865 IDIVEQ
-871 LQNWNP
+871 LQNCNP
-877 IKYSVKH
+877 IKYSIEH
-884 PEGKTPEQ
+884 PEETTPEKIEAQ
-892 IKAELTELEYQLDE
+892 LTELEYQLDE

-1021 PVSQSDQQQW
+1021 PVSQSDQKQW
-1031 IEILEQLGKQ
+1031 IGIIAQLARQ

>member
-1 MMTANSAYELLE
+1 
-13 SAYDKLDFSQ
+13 
-23 GDLVS
+23 
-28 SKVSLSEITLEEW
+28 
-41 IEKGDWLELA
+41 
-51 KQVEAEKVFF
+51 
-61 VNNNPVIIFAKC
+61 
-73 DTQEDEKVRQ
+73 
-83 IFNKIWCMA
+83 
-92 RPSYL
+92 
-97 FLAKEGELAI
+97 
-107 YDLTKPPARSIE
+107 
-119 DWKKNNRPLEV
+119 
-130 AQNILEVTSK
+130 
-140 LYQYRREQIESGKL
+140 
-154 FEDERFETSN
+154 
-164 QRADQSL
+164 
-171 IKDLKT
+171 
-177 VRLALIRGGLSENKR
+177 
-192 KYAHALIGR
+192 
-201 SIFIRY
+201 
-207 LEDRGILTQEYF
+207 
-219 EAIAQNNATW
+219 
-229 KALLNAPDDQLNM
+229 
-242 ETEAKQHYIKIL
+242 
-254 SDKSFTYALFNRLSQ
+254 
-269 DFNGDM
+269 
-275 FPSDEQEAESVEQQH
+275 
-290 LSLLQEFLQGNI
+290 
-302 DQQKKLFFWAYKFDI
+302 
-317 IPISL
+317 
-322 ISSIYEE
+322 
-329 FYHESNTENI
+329 
-339 DNGTH
+339 
-344 YTPSSLVEF
+344 
-353 VLSKVLT
+353 
-360 SDCLT
+360 
-365 THPRILDPCC
+365 
-375 GSGIFLVEAF
+375 
-385 RRIVRHRVYQNQGQ
+385 
-399 RLSWQELR
+399 
-407 EILKNQI
+407 
-414 AGIEINS
+414 
-421 EAIRITAFSL
+421 
-431 YLALLNYQEPRNI
+431 
-444 LSQIKRGEKLP
+444 
-455 FLIYQ
+455 
-460 ANGLSED
+460 
-467 NHFNNLVCDNAFQ
+467 
-480 EFSNSED
+480 

-507 WGSPK
+507 WGYPK
-512 TTDRKST
+512 TKDKKGTKD
-519 QELNIALQWCQ
+519 LNIALQWCQ

-565 GIFFKIHDKSKEFRQ
+565 GIFFKTHDKSKEFRQ

-629 LTLKDQVV
+629 LTFKDQVV

-709 QGFTTSARSD
+709 QGFTTGSA

-731 LLIPKFKRYSSI
+731 LPIPKFQRYSSI
-743 QKDWFIS
+743 QKDWFTS
-750 SPKKVHRTA
+750 SPKKVHRIA
-759 NESLFYGERLLIKRG
+759 NESLFYGERLLIKHG
-774 IDQASDNKGMIIARL
+774 ISQASRKKGEIIARL
-789 DVKEFCFNNSV
+789 ESENFSFTNSV
-800 NCFKLLEPEIWK
+800 NCIKLHDAEEWK
-812 YKFILGIIWSS
+812 YKIVLGTLWSS
-823 LTRYYFFLTSSNWGI
+823 LSRYYFFLTSSKWGI
-838 WHDQVYKTQYLSLP
+838 WHDGIYKDEYLSLP
-852 IIFPPEQGIREKV
+852 IIFPKDQGIREKV
-865 INIVEQ
+865 IDIVEQ
-871 LQNWNP
+871 LQNCNP
-877 IKYSVKH
+877 IKYSIEH
-884 PEGKTPEQ
+884 PEGKTPEKIEAQ
-892 IKAELTELEYQLDE
+892 LTELEYQLDE

-1021 PVSQSDQQQW
+1021 PVSQSEQKQW
-1031 IEILEQLGKQ
+1031 IEIIDQLARQ